1 MSKFSVILIYI
12 VWILE
17 SSYLISKDF
26 KECLMV
32 TAVSLDPETQVV
44 TKPSHYKIKM
54 LKKVWDNILLFKT
67 KTEREEKNQV
77 FE

>member
-1 MSKFSVILIYI
+1 
-12 VWILE
+12 
-17 SSYLISKDF
+17 
-26 KECLMV
+26 MV